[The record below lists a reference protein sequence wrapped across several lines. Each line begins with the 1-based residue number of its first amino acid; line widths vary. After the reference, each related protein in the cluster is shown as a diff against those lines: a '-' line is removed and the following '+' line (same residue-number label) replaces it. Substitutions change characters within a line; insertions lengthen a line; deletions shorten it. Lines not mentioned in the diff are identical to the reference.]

1 MCQRRIGVMSV
12 QHTPYV
18 GVQDMTCG
26 RLRELNYTVWS
37 PFLAAEI
44 STWPDHPGLAADTT
58 QPEELFG
65 TWADGKMVRIKTSF
79 KINLNQRVCKSDMNV
94 LTGQAI
100 TKIQNC

>member
-1 MCQRRIGVMSV
+1 MLV
-12 QHTPYV
+12 HPYV

-26 RLRELNYTVWS
+26 RLRELNYTVRS

-65 TWADGKMVRIKTSF
+65 TWADGKMVRIKKMLQNYS
-79 KINLNQRVCKSDMNV
+79 KSK
-94 LTGQAI
+94 GF
-100 TKIQNC
+100 

>member
-44 STWPDHPGLAADTT
+44 STWPDHPGPAADTT

-79 KINLNQRVCKSDMNV
+79 KINLNQRVCKSEMNV
-94 LTGQAI
+94 LTGHD
-100 TKIQNC
+100 